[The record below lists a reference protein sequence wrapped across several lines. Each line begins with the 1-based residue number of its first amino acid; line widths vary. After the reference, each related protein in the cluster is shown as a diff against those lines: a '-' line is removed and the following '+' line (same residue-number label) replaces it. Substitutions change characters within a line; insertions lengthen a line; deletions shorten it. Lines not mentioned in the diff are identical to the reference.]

1 MTMTVQKF
9 IRWLETQDQDAT
21 VEIMV
26 GVRSIGYEGDS
37 YRHDDF
43 DPEKHAEYVDMRGNP
58 FAVGKSYEN
67 SRSLFLGGEE

>member
-1 MTMTVQKF
+1 MNVRDF

-21 VEIMV
+21 VEILI
-26 GVRSIGYEGDS
+26 GVRARCWEGDS

-43 DPEKHAEYVDMRGNP
+43 DPEKHADYTDMRGNP

-67 SRSLFLGGEE
+67 ARSLFLGGED